1 VNFDLSDEQ
10 RALAEAARDFFTGS
24 TSPADSRRALDD
36 GTPVTPGR
44 RALADTGF
52 AAITVPE
59 SAGGGGG
66 SVLDL
71 AVVAEQAGRVLAGP
85 SLVTSARAAV
95 LLAGDD
101 AHLAALAD
109 GSAGYAVLD
118 GTSPVLDAATADR
131 FLALRGTDLVCGRG
145 TVTVGAPIDP
155 TRGLGDVVLG
165 EVSVL
170 ATDARLRWERAE
182 RVGQV
187 VLAAEGLGGAARA
200 VELGVAYA
208 KQRQA
213 FGRAIGSYQAV
224 KHALVDAYVGVEQL
238 RSLVWWAAW
247 AADQAPDELPMAA
260 AAAKALSA
268 QVFEQATETLIQ
280 VHGGIGFTWEHD
292 AHLFWRRAKVDRL
305 LLGDD
310 VAAFDT
316 VARLA
321 LTLPA
326 AAVALASTA
335 HQVDRESRDGRPIS
349 TPGTT
354 S

>member
-1 VNFDLSDEQ
+1 MDFDLSDEQ
-10 RALAEAARDFFTGS
+10 RALSRAARDYFTGAA
-24 TSPADSRRALDD
+24 SPADSRRALDE
-36 GTPVTPGR
+36 GTPVAPGR
-44 RALADTGF
+44 RSLAETGF

-59 SAGGGGG
+59 QSGGGGG
-66 SVLDL
+66 SLLDL

-85 SLVTSARAAV
+85 SMVTSARAAV

-101 AHLAALAD
+101 ARLASLAD
-109 GSAGYAVLD
+109 GSVGYAVLD
-118 GTSPVLDAATADR
+118 GTAPVLDAATADR
-131 FLALRGTDLVCGRG
+131 FLALRGDAVVCGAG

-155 TRGLGDVVLG
+155 TRGLGNVVLG
-165 EVSVL
+165 ELEQV
-170 ATDARLRWERAE
+170 ACDARLRWERAE

-187 VLAAEGLGGAARA
+187 VLAAEGLGAAERA
-200 VELGVAYA
+200 VEMGVAYA

-247 AADQAPDELPMAA
+247 AADEAPDELPLAA
-260 AAAKALSA
+260 AATKALSA
-268 QVFEQATETLIQ
+268 QVLEQATETLIQ

-292 AHLFWRRAKVDRL
+292 AHLYWRRAKVDRL

-310 VAAFDT
+310 IAAFDT

-321 LTLPA
+321 LALPQ
-326 AAVALASTA
+326 AVGSPEA
-335 HQVDRESRDGRPIS
+335 VR
-349 TPGTT
+349 
-354 S
+354 